1 MLKKAII
8 IAGVIYLF
16 IFLTPVVYAQ
26 NYVQSL
32 VRNLLEIGY
41 PISNEDVIALDK
53 IAMRFD
59 SRNRIDVLKKILS
72 DRAVIH
78 GIQGVGY
85 FAKTE
90 AICNALR
97 LVDEHNLPETDALI
111 EVLSRQGGWKKREKE
126 LLSYMAAKRDI
137 EYSSNVAYLMAAL
150 TQYSGNSEMI
160 SQVEISVA
168 ILDFC
173 NTLSYLSDIFSH
185 TGNVKILNVLIRYIE
200 RAYGYPVE
208 YSSRLL
214 VNMFLQQ
221 PKVFVSVLAAKEAQT
236 RKTIINAMVFGI
248 WNNQQKGNVIEVINK
263 DLDLTDDREKN
274 TVFLLIK
281 IINSKFAET
290 PTNGKDSHIDRNSKK

>member
-59 SRNRIDVLKKILS
+59 SRNRLDVLKKILS
-72 DRAVIH
+72 DREVIH
-78 GIQGVGY
+78 GIQGAGY

-111 EVLSRQGGWKKREKE
+111 EALSHQRGWEKREKE
-126 LLSYMAAKRDI
+126 LLAYMAAKRNMDHQ
-137 EYSSNVAYLMAAL
+137 SNVAYLLEAL
-150 TQYSGNSEMI
+150 AQYSGNADMLSK
-160 SQVEISVA
+160 VEISVA
-168 ILDFC
+168 ILDLC
-173 NTLSYLSDIFSH
+173 SVLSYLADIFNH
-185 TGNVKILNVLIRYIE
+185 TGDVQILNTLIRYASRE
-200 RAYGYPVE
+200 YGYPAE

-214 VNMFLQQ
+214 VDMFLQQ
-221 PKVFVSVLAAKEAQT
+221 PDVYIPVLAATDNQT
-236 RKTIINAMVFGI
+236 RKTIIDSMVFGI
-248 WNNQQKGNVIEVINK
+248 WNNQQKGNVLEVINNGLHLK
-263 DLDLTDDREKN
+263 NDREKKS
-274 TVFLLIK
+274 VSLLTKK
-281 IINSKFAET
+281 INRKFAPN
-290 PTNGKDSHIDRNSKK
+290 PTSGKESHIDRNGKK